1 MSGTEVS
8 RSQGLGMM
16 LLSNMLKRFI
26 QRGTLRVIHPDGRIS
41 EFVGSPEPMAT
52 IRLREASLPLKLF
65 RNPELHAGEAY
76 MNGTLTFEDCSLED
90 FLGLFSINRATI
102 ASYPL
107 QTVLRRISKLVRAFQ
122 QYNPVGKARE
132 NVAHH
137 YDLSAELY
145 RLFLDEDLQYSCAYF
160 EDGNETLEEAQEKKK
175 RHIAAKLRL
184 EAGQRILDIGCGW
197 GGLAID
203 LARRAD
209 VEVLGVTLSEEQH
222 RVAVERAKAC
232 GLADRVRFELRDYR
246 DVTERFDRIVSVGMF
261 EHVGVTRYDEFF
273 GALYERLTDD
283 GLALLHSIGHMSPP
297 STASPWLRKYIFPGA
312 YSPALSEVFAATE
325 RQHLWVSDVEV
336 LRVHYADTLVEWNR
350 RFQKNRARIAELYD
364 ERFCRM
370 WEFYLIS
377 VETMFRTG
385 AQMVFQMQ
393 LARTRDAALLTRD
406 YIFETEEAYWRA
418 EQRRP
423 SGEDERPRHA
433 GSGRGG
439 APPAPG

>member
-1 MSGTEVS
+1 MSGTSDTRAE
-8 RSQGLGMM
+8 GLGMR
-16 LLSNMLKRFI
+16 LLSHMLQRFI
-26 QRGTLRVIHPDGRIS
+26 RKGTLRVIDSDGRTF
-41 EFVGSPEPMAT
+41 EFAGTGEPLAT
-52 IRLREASLPLKLF
+52 IKIHDPSLPLKIF

-76 MNGTLTFEDCSLED
+76 MNGTLTFEGCSLED
-90 FLGLFSINRATI
+90 FLGVFSINRATI

-107 QTVLRRISKLVRAFQ
+107 QSVLRRISKFVRAVQ
-122 QYNPVGKARE
+122 QYNPIGKAQQ

-137 YDLSAELY
+137 YDLSAEMY

-160 EDGNETLEEAQEKKK
+160 ENGDESLEEAQVKKK

-184 EAGQRILDIGCGW
+184 EDGQRILDIGCGW

-203 LARRAD
+203 LARRAN
-209 VEVLGVTLSEEQH
+209 VEILGVTLSEEQH
-222 RVAVERAKAC
+222 RIAVERAKAS
-232 GLADRVRFELRDYR
+232 GLSDRVRFELRDYR
-246 DVTERFDRIVSVGMF
+246 EVTDHFDRIVSVGMF

-273 GALYERLTDD
+273 GRVYDLLVDD
-283 GLALLHSIGHMSPP
+283 GFAVLHSIGHMSPP

-350 RFQKNRARIAELYD
+350 RFQQNRARIAELYD

-377 VETMFRTG
+377 AETMFRTG

-406 YIFETEEAYWRA
+406 YMFETESLYRQVD
-418 EQRRP
+418 EQRQT
-423 SGEDERPRHA
+423 A
-433 GSGRGG
+433 
-439 APPAPG
+439 A

>member
-1 MSGTEVS
+1 MSNNLNMP
-8 RSQGLGMM
+8 RFGMK
-16 LLSNMLKRFI
+16 LLAHMLKRFV
-26 QRGTLRVIHPDGRIS
+26 QRGTLRVFDAEGNLH
-41 EFVGSPEPMAT
+41 EFIGSPEPNAT
-52 IRLREASLPLKLF
+52 IRLHDPGLPLKLF

-76 MNGTLTFEDCSLED
+76 MDGALTFEDCSLED

-107 QTVLRRISKLVRAFQ
+107 QSVLRRISRMVRAFQ
-122 QYNPVGKARE
+122 QYNPVGRAQQ

-137 YDLSAELY
+137 YDLSEEMY
-145 RLFLDEDLQYSCAYF
+145 RLFLDEDMQYSCAYF
-160 EDGNETLEEAQEKKK
+160 ETGDETLEEAQEKKK

-184 EAGQRILDIGCGW
+184 EPGQRILDIGCGW
-197 GGLAID
+197 GGMALE
-203 LARRAD
+203 LGRRAD

-222 RVAVERAKAC
+222 RVAVDRANAS
-232 GLADRVRFELRDYR
+232 GLSNRVKFEVRDYR
-246 DVTERFDRIVSVGMF
+246 EVDERFDRIVSVGMF
-261 EHVGVTRYDEFF
+261 EHVGITRYDEFF
-273 GALYERLTDD
+273 GKVFDLLVDD

-336 LRVHYADTLVEWNR
+336 LRVHYADTLVEWNK
-350 RFQKNRARIAELYD
+350 RFQKNRSRIAELYD

-377 VETMFRTG
+377 AETMFRTG

-393 LARTRDAALLTRD
+393 LARTRDAAQLTRD
-406 YIFETEEAYWRA
+406 YIFETEQKYRE
-418 EQRRP
+418 E
-423 SGEDERPRHA
+423 ELRHSSA
-433 GSGRGG
+433 
-439 APPAPG
+439 A